1 MLFFVP
7 SVDSERVRDLLS
19 EMEKFQVNSQ
29 QLWYGAIEPSK
40 MAPVINIR
48 LTIAITELAFHGW
61 HQTGYEGNSKAWIK
75 N

>member
-40 MAPVINIR
+40 MAPVINYR
-48 LTIAITELAFHGW
+48 LTIAVTELAFHG
-61 HQTGYEGNSKAWIK
+61 
-75 N
+75 

>member
-29 QLWYGAIEPSK
+29 QLWYGAIDPSK
-40 MAPVINIR
+40 MAPVINNI
-48 LTIAITELAFHGW
+48 LTVAITELAFHG
-61 HQTGYEGNSKAWIK
+61 
-75 N
+75 